1 MGPEPA
7 AVQAHSKGRR
17 WAAADKARASFYG
30 GGNDV
35 SGSEAVTVLPGGGCN
50 STPVGFE
57 PTRGDPIGLAGRRLN
72 RSVKVSLMLEAVW
85 SVQADGRLFRHIHWF
100 MYPSR
105 RD

>member
-7 AVQAHSKGRR
+7 AVQAHSEGRR

-72 RSVKVSLMLEAVW
+72 RSAKVS
-85 SVQADGRLFRHIHWF
+85 DGVRGNPRF
-100 MYPSR
+100 
-105 RD
+105 